1 MKTGTIRI
9 SEEFTKPDGNKK
21 WYAHEKQYNQDTED
35 PLDVFA
41 KAEAEMNAY
50 IKKDSQVIT
59 ENSLPPVPPPVINV
73 DRTPEDIRVAQ
84 LIKDI
89 YACTELD
96 GDNGLWSYSKV
107 AETNDEAKAA
117 YEIMGKKL
125 RKKESQD
132 LLNATNEFYEKRK
145 NK

>member
-1 MKTGTIRI
+1 MKIGTVRI
-9 SEEFTKPDGNKK
+9 SEEFIKPDGTKK

-59 ENSLPPVPPPVINV
+59 ENSLPPGPPPVINV

-89 YACTELD
+89 YACTELK
-96 GDNGLWSYSKV
+96 GDNSLLSFQKLSESNKEVKSAYDIMHRKISISKSYIK
-107 AETNDEAKAA
+107 
-117 YEIMGKKL
+117 
-125 RKKESQD
+125 
-132 LLNATNEFYEKRK
+132 
-145 NK
+145 

>member
-21 WYAHEKQYNQDTED
+21 WYAHEKQYNQDTES

-59 ENSLPPVPPPVINV
+59 ENSLPPGPSPVINV

-89 YACTELD
+89 YACVVLD
-96 GDNGLWSYSKV
+96 GEHGLYSYRTL
-107 AETNDEAKAA
+107 AETTSKETKSAFD
-117 YEIMGKKL
+117 IM
-125 RKKESQD
+125 
-132 LLNATNEFYEKRK
+132 EKRLK
-145 NK
+145 KYPKPI